1 MSTEKGDRVIDDT
14 MAEAELKMSAAVGH
28 TRGEFAKIRTGRANP
43 QLISD
48 LPVDYYGTQTPLQ
61 QLAGIS
67 VPEPRML
74 VLNPYDRSALKGIER
89 AIASAD
95 LGLNPS
101 NDGTVIRVVFPEL
114 TEERR
119 REFVRLA
126 RERAEDGR
134 IAIRNIRRHVKSDI
148 GKLLDRGE
156 LTEDEAHRA
165 DKALQEL
172 TDRHVAEVDQ
182 HLANKERELLEV

>member
-1 MSTEKGDRVIDDT
+1 
-14 MAEAELKMSAAVGH
+14 MAEAELKMSAAVAH

-48 LPVDYYGTQTPLQ
+48 LPVDYYGTHTPLQ

-74 VLNPYDRSALKGIER
+74 VLNPYDRNALKGIER

-172 TDRHVAEVDQ
+172 TDRHVSEVDQ